1 MLRSDYLDNDV
12 DGSDRAQPIYLVLY
26 VVVRVVLYMQLETQ
40 TNIWQPFLQ
49 AVERRLG
56 KQAVATWFRPLKV
69 SDCSTPGV
77 LIIAAPNMVVRDWIV
92 SNYANVLDESLTEI
106 ALDSCRIQWTVRPF
120 QGGADS
126 DEVSGLVES
135 RSADISLQSNSAE
148 FVTPSSENRPSIA
161 EPGLN
166 TKYTFESFVVGSCNR
181 FAHAAAKAV
190 AEMPGRTYNPLYLY
204 GGVGLGKTHLLQAA
218 GHAIRQANPKL
229 AVAYV
234 SLERFMNELIN
245 AIRYGYDKTQAF
257 RERYRTIDVLLIDDV
272 QFITGKERTQE
283 EFFHTF
289 NALYD
294 AQKQIVLTSDCPP
307 RDIPG
312 IEERL
317 HSRFEWGLIADIEPP
332 DLETKIAILKRKA
345 ESQQTDL
352 PDDVALFLATNSKH
366 NVRELEGSL
375 VRLLAMASLRGLPLS
390 KALAQD
396 AVGNVLRRDQENVIS
411 IGRIQN
417 VVAAQFN
424 VKVDALVARSNVRHV
439 LLPRQLAMYLCKRLT
454 KKSYP
459 EIGRQFGGKHHTTV
473 MHSVQKVD
481 RLISSDVDMRRT
493 VDKLVEVLE
502 A

>member
-1 MLRSDYLDNDV
+1 MRP
-12 DGSDRAQPIYLVLY
+12 Q
-26 VVVRVVLYMQLETQ
+26 TQ
-40 TNIWQPFLQ
+40 TRVWQPLLQ

-56 KQAVATWFRPLKV
+56 KQAVETWFRPLSA
-69 SDCSTPGV
+69 SDASMPGV
-77 LIIAAPNMVVRDWIV
+77 LTIAAPNVVIRDWIV
-92 SNYANVLDESLTEI
+92 SNYTSVLNDSLREI
-106 ALDSCRIQWTVRPF
+106 ALDSCCIQWTVLPCKDR
-120 QGGADS
+120 ADS
-126 DEVSGLVES
+126 GQVNPPIEP
-135 RSADISLQSNSAE
+135 RRADIGQRNSAACAAP
-148 FVTPSSENRPSIA
+148 TTENRQSAP
-161 EPGLN
+161 EPALN
-166 TKYTFESFVVGSCNR
+166 IKYTFETFVVGSCNR

-190 AEMPGRTYNPLYLY
+190 AELPGKTYNPLYLY
-204 GGVGLGKTHLLQAA
+204 GGVGLGKTHLIQAA
-218 GHAIRQANPKL
+218 GHAIKQANPKL

-352 PDDVALFLATNSKH
+352 PDDVALFLASNSKH

-396 AVGNVLRRDQENVIS
+396 AIRNLLRRAEDSGIS
-411 IGRIQN
+411 IRRIQN
-417 VVAAQFN
+417 VVAAQYKI
-424 VKVDALVARSNVRHV
+424 KVDALSARSNVRHV

-473 MHSVQKVD
+473 MHSVQKIDSLV
-481 RLISSDVDMRRT
+481 SSDVDIRGT
-493 VDKLVEVLE
+493 VDKLVAMLE
-502 A
+502 T

>member
-1 MLRSDYLDNDV
+1 M
-12 DGSDRAQPIYLVLY
+12 QP
-26 VVVRVVLYMQLETQ
+26 QTQ
-40 TNIWQPFLQ
+40 TSIWQPFLQ

-56 KQAVATWFRPLKV
+56 KQAVATWFRPLRV
-69 SDCSTPGV
+69 SDSSTPRV
-77 LIIAAPNMVVRDWIV
+77 LVIAAPNTVIRDWIV
-92 SNYANVLDESLTEI
+92 SNYANVLNESLKEI
-106 ALDSCRIQWTVRPF
+106 ALDSCRIQWTVLPF
-120 QGGADS
+120 QSPADPAVTSDRVEPRSDIGLQRNSAAGAA
-126 DEVSGLVES
+126 S
-135 RSADISLQSNSAE
+135 RSEMPQT
-148 FVTPSSENRPSIA
+148 TP
-161 EPGLN
+161 EPALN
-166 TKYTFESFVVGSCNR
+166 AKYTFESFVVGSCNR

-204 GGVGLGKTHLLQAA
+204 GGVGLGKTHLIQAA
-218 GHAIRQANPKL
+218 GHAIRLANPEL

-345 ESQQTDL
+345 EGQQTDL

-396 AVGNVLRRDQENVIS
+396 AVRNVLRRDEESGIS
-411 IGRIQN
+411 IRRIQN
-417 VVAAQFN
+417 VVAAQYK
-424 VKVDALVARSNVRHV
+424 VKVDSLVARSNVRHI

-473 MHSVQKVD
+473 MHSVQKID
-481 RLISSDVDMRRT
+481 RLISSDVDIRGT

-502 A
+502 S